1 VILGVAAIAAMLGMM
16 SFTINRLVRR
26 RLRLS
31 VVLLVAFVLS
41 DLVLIVVAGGRLHP
55 SAETLEQI
63 GAFARLAVAAALI
76 NAAVALLINP
86 LREDRVPDR
95 FPTILQDAIV
105 LALVLIASTFLS
117 QQLLTTSAV
126 SAVVLGFALQD
137 TLGNAFAGLAIQS
150 EKPFHVGQWIK
161 VTDYE
166 GRVAEVT
173 WRATKLRTKAGTLV
187 ILPNNIV
194 SKEAITNYSEPTAP
208 VRLSVEVGAAYQA
221 APNQV
226 RAAIIEAMR
235 HCSLVLDA
243 PAPDVLL
250 LNFDSSAISYRAR
263 FWVDDFAADDRA
275 KDQVRTAIYYAFQRH
290 GIEIPWPIQI
300 EYSREWKEP
309 EPREQADAIER
320 VLARIDLFSGL
331 DVEFRR
337 EMALAAQRAVYGA
350 GETIVRQGEPGQS
363 MFVVATG
370 AVSVVIEPAR
380 NEVARIHAGGYFGEM
395 SLLTGEPRTATVL
408 AVGDVEVIE
417 IAADL
422 FRRLASVRAEAIEQI
437 AAAAV
442 ARRAG
447 LEAAR
452 SAVAGTA
459 ATEADT
465 LMARMKKFL
474 RFR

>member
-1 VILGVAAIAAMLGMM
+1 
-16 SFTINRLVRR
+16 
-26 RLRLS
+26 
-31 VVLLVAFVLS
+31 
-41 DLVLIVVAGGRLHP
+41 
-55 SAETLEQI
+55 
-63 GAFARLAVAAALI
+63 
-76 NAAVALLINP
+76 
-86 LREDRVPDR
+86 
-95 FPTILQDAIV
+95 
-105 LALVLIASTFLS
+105 
-117 QQLLTTSAV
+117 
-126 SAVVLGFALQD
+126 
-137 TLGNAFAGLAIQS
+137 
-150 EKPFHVGQWIK
+150 
-161 VTDYE
+161 
-166 GRVAEVT
+166 
-173 WRATKLRTKAGTLV
+173 
-187 ILPNNIV
+187 
-194 SKEAITNYSEPTAP
+194 
-208 VRLSVEVGAAYQA
+208 
-221 APNQV
+221 
-226 RAAIIEAMR
+226 
-235 HCSLVLDA
+235 
-243 PAPDVLL
+243 
-250 LNFDSSAISYRAR
+250 
-263 FWVDDFAADDRA
+263 
-275 KDQVRTAIYYAFQRH
+275 
-290 GIEIPWPIQI
+290 
-300 EYSREWKEP
+300 
-309 EPREQADAIER
+309 
-320 VLARIDLFSGL
+320 LFSGL